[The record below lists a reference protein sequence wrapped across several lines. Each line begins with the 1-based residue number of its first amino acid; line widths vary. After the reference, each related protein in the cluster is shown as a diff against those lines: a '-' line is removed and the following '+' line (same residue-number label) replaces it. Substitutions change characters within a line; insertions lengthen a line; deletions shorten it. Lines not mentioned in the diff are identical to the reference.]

1 MKKTTILVIIS
12 SLIVAFIL
20 GWYLGN
26 KNLDTTQDFFKYKI
40 DSIKAGY
47 NVAID
52 SLKTSIQS
60 RNDKIDSLKES
71 YNNLKVVKEERIT
84 IVKNLSNEEAVK
96 YLENKLNVNKID
108 SLTFFSDSILGKV
121 NALIEEGVIVKEEL
135 KNADSIIVA
144 QDSLIQD
151 QDSLINVILERE
163 TEELNFYEKQT
174 NALNKELKKEKKKRK
189 FFQGTT
195 IISGIIVLLL
205 L

>member
-1 MKKTTILVIIS
+1 MSKK
-12 SLIVAFIL
+12 A
-20 GWYLGN
+20 N
-26 KNLDTTQDFFKYKI
+26 KTSFYCKECGFE
-40 DSIKAGY
+40 SIKWLGQCPSCGSWNTFVEAEKVSKTITNSLGI
-47 NVAID
+47 NTEAKAIEPK
-52 SLKTSIQS
+52 SLSNIE
-60 RNDKIDSLKES
+60 D
-71 YNNLKVVKEERIT
+71 VKEERIT

-121 NALIEEGVIVKEEL
+121 NALIEEGIIVKEEL

>member
-1 MKKTTILVIIS
+1 MARPGLSCLHEHADLQVS
-12 SLIVAFIL
+12 SERRADR
-20 GWYLGN
+20 GA
-26 KNLDTTQDFFKYKI
+26 Q
-40 DSIKAGY
+40 A
-47 NVAID
+47 AIREG
-52 SLKTSIQS
+52 SP
-60 RNDKIDSLKES
+60 
-71 YNNLKVVKEERIT
+71 RIHA
-84 IVKNLSNEEAVK
+84 KDNEEAVK

>member
-12 SLIVAFIL
+12 SLIAVFIL

-26 KNLDTTQDFFKYKI
+26 KNLDTTQDFFKYKL
-40 DSIKAGY
+40 DSITAGY

-163 TEELNFYEKQT
+163 SEELNFYEEQT
-174 NALNKELKKEKKKRK
+174 SALNKELKKEKKKRK

-195 IISGIIVLLL
+195 IIGSIIILLL